1 MSNYVK
7 NIGLGNKSLEFID
20 KRIKDDNYRGNVSS
34 QHNRY
39 TMYDFIKILR
49 LLNKYA
55 PEESLMAIRT
65 TDISKRPENTEEERQ
80 YAMFCDEAKAAAG
93 IGTQD
98 AMRKNLFV
106 DMHRMG
112 LINRYDH
119 QKTPTNPFKSQQVK
133 YASLTPFG
141 LRFIMET
148 NILNQYYK
156 WSKAIDQLLGG
167 FIDVVLNIL
176 DNNDADINKINMHE
190 FMFFVSAIGTNSSF
204 NLTLQKC
211 IELIKGYRNLSRIQR
226 RSVTETLTTELQPEK
241 FGGDKTSKRDFGNW
255 KNKAQQ
261 IFKLFDQTVY
271 FEVRDENLFLKTSTS
286 NNSSAN
292 NGGFGK
298 PKRSQSEKDKYFKKH
313 NIEKKPGFELHH
325 IIPVSWSETPH
336 HFKLIDKWENMVYI
350 DAYSHSKITQNG
362 SRNIYLEQEGKDL
375 ILRDNAGNQVY
386 LKNNENVLY
395 QVEKQKVILEYNKKL
410 IVTAEPEH
418 NH

>member
-1 MSNYVK
+1 
-7 NIGLGNKSLEFID
+7 
-20 KRIKDDNYRGNVSS
+20 
-34 QHNRY
+34 
-39 TMYDFIKILR
+39 
-49 LLNKYA
+49 
-55 PEESLMAIRT
+55 
-65 TDISKRPENTEEERQ
+65 
-80 YAMFCDEAKAAAG
+80 
-93 IGTQD
+93 
-98 AMRKNLFV
+98 
-106 DMHRMG
+106 MHRMG

-119 QKTPTNPFKSQQVK
+119 LKTPTDPFKPQRVK
-133 YASLTPFG
+133 YVSLTDFG
-141 LRFIMET
+141 LRFIEET

-167 FIDVVLNIL
+167 FIDVVLKIL
-176 DNNDADINKINMHE
+176 DNNDADINKINMYE
-190 FMFFVSAIGTNSSF
+190 FMFFVSAVGTNSSF

-211 IELIKGYRNLSRIQR
+211 IELIKGFRNLSRIQS
-226 RSVTETLTTELQPEK
+226 RSVAETLTTELQPEK

-313 NIEKKPGFELHH
+313 NVQKKPGFELHH

-395 QVEKQKVILEYNKKL
+395 QAEKQKVILEYNKKL